1 VSGAEHSRR
10 ILGGG
15 YGFASAGPAAAA
27 DAATIVIMDASVS
40 AAFVI
45 GLTATLLRV
54 SPACGPSR
62 PPDEME
68 LARTGRIFSKGKIS
82 GGPLLPSLDS

>member
-1 VSGAEHSRR
+1 VDLRR
-10 ILGGG
+10 G
-15 YGFASAGPAAAA
+15 YVTADAGPAAAA

-45 GLTATLLRV
+45 RLTATLLQV
-54 SPACGPSR
+54 SPPRPSW

-68 LARTGRIFSKGKIS
+68 LDADGPDLLEKARSPAVPFSRVLIAEAG
-82 GGPLLPSLDS
+82 